1 MSVVSYLIL
10 TDDDGT
16 VYNLPND
23 FWISNDSWN
32 TNFSVSKLLYAPGGK
47 QIADESI
54 NPRTISIEGML
65 RADSAAAFET
75 ANISFLTALAKG
87 GKLSIY
93 NDQVARNIDVR
104 DAKVQSE
111 WFGYPQIKKYTI
123 DFSCDFP
130 FWEDISLTTVSKTVA
145 GNDTIDVNNSGL
157 EYFVYPIIEIDA
169 DQAVNV
175 PSVKMYNVNDG
186 GMWFNYND
194 ALFLAGNVLIIDS
207 KLGTV
212 LKNGSDA
219 ITNFAPPVFLRLQ
232 PGNNKLY
239 YEGAAA
245 TIKVSYRKVYL

>member
-1 MSVVSYLIL
+1 MSVIPYLIL
-10 TDDDGT
+10 TDDDGN
-16 VYNLPND
+16 VYNFPSD

-75 ANISFLTALAKG
+75 ANILFMTAIAKG

-111 WFGYPQIKKYTI
+111 WFGYPQIKKYSI

-130 FWEDISLTTVSKTVA
+130 FWEDITATTVSKTVT
-145 GNDTIDVNNSGL
+145 GNDTIDVNISAL
-157 EYFVYPIIEIDA
+157 EYLLYPIIEIDA
-169 DQAVNV
+169 DQGVNV
-175 PSVKMYNVNDG
+175 PGVKMYNVNDG

-194 ALFLAGNVLIIDS
+194 SVFLAGDKLIIDC

-212 LKNGSDA
+212 QKNGSDS
-219 ITNFAPPVFLRLQ
+219 IVNFAPPVFLRLQ
-232 PGNNKLY
+232 PGNNKFY
-239 YEGAAA
+239 YEGAAC
-245 TIKVSYRKVYL
+245 TIKVSYKKAYL